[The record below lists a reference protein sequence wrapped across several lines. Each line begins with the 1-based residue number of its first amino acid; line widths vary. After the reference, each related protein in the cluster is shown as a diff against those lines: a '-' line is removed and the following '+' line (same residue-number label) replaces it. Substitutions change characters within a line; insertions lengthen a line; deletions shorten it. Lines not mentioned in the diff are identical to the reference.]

1 VLGSPQVAR
10 LLEAVRRAPSWANKQ
25 PWRFVVHP
33 REIVLFKEAK
43 QLKEGKDYHL
53 VDCGIAMAH
62 LRLAGEALGLRG
74 AWQLAEG
81 RMQGAGSEAEC
92 VARYVLDA
100 SAPSFD

>member
-1 VLGSPQVAR
+1 
-10 LLEAVRRAPSWANKQ
+10 
-25 PWRFVVHP
+25 
-33 REIVLFKEAK
+33 
-43 QLKEGKDYHL
+43 